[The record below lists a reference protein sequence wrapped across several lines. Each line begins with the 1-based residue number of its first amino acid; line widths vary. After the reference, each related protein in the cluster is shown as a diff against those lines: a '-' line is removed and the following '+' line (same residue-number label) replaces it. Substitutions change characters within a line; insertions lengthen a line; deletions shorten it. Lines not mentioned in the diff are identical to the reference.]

1 MRKTARQKLNQASVL
16 GAFTIGGLVGWLTES
31 FTIFV
36 IVVILLV
43 VAGLH
48 AGDIRIQ
55 PRSGR

>member
-1 MRKTARQKLNQASVL
+1 LNQASVL